1 MSELEKNQAKV
12 GVSILV
18 KKGDRILLE
27 KRQGTTH
34 GNGTWGPASGHID
47 YGESPEQTAIRETQE
62 ETGISITDLKFRVIT
77 NDIFEAERVHYIT
90 VWFDA
95 NYVSGEATVK
105 SPKEESEVGWF
116 TWDAL
121 PQPLFL
127 PLQNL
132 LNGNTYPSQATER
145 EREYI
150 MTQNAGQPL
159 RQVEMQQCA
168 QDCLNCHAAC
178 TQAAEKYRQSGDQSH
193 AYMLLDCGDMCLTT
207 AHFLEHNSLLYGYV
221 CQACAQVANHCA
233 NMCEQMGDAD
243 SANACRNCAE
253 SCQNLTKLVP

>member
-1 MSELEKNQAKV
+1 MDKIIDTKEELSVPGSEKNQAKV
-12 GVSILV
+12 GVSVLV

-34 GNGTWGPASGHID
+34 GNGTWGPPSGHID
-47 YGESPEQTAIRETQE
+47 YGEALEQTAMRETQE

-77 NDIFEAERVHYIT
+77 NDIFEAEHVQYIT

-95 NYVSGEATVK
+95 NYLAGEATVK

-132 LNGNTYPSQATER
+132 LNGNTYPSQATE
-145 EREYI
+145 EKL
-150 MTQNAGQPL
+150 G
-159 RQVEMQQCA
+159 
-168 QDCLNCHAAC
+168 AAID
-178 TQAAEKYRQSGDQSH
+178 AANEETIHKDR
-193 AYMLLDCGDMCLTT
+193 LL
-207 AHFLEHNSLLYGYV
+207 
-221 CQACAQVANHCA
+221 
-233 NMCEQMGDAD
+233 
-243 SANACRNCAE
+243 
-253 SCQNLTKLVP
+253 